1 MSIMSDSIESF
12 IKEMMSEAD
21 GAYELKRNELA
32 SYFGCAPSQINYVLQ
47 TRFTRERGY
56 LTESR
61 RGGGGCIKVYR
72 IDIDKH
78 TLANKLIYDY
88 FKPEQFSEK
97 KEKEL
102 LEDLISIGVLNVTGA
117 RLILSAS
124 NDKVLKIKEP
134 EKSAVRK
141 EIVNSMIAM
150 MFAQI

>member
-61 RGGGGCIKVYR
+61 RGGGGCIKVYS
-72 IDIDKH
+72 DKH

-97 KEKEL
+97 KEREL